1 MRHIRLD
8 SDSLVDDVTS
18 PNASQIVESRRGS
31 TGDPI
36 SPHQEAG
43 ILGTPTEETPTVPAF
58 NIALCMNA
66 TIQEELIHMIGG
78 SADERDKIRSLL
90 HTFTEAAHHL
100 QTAIQQKCKL
110 HCIATVNSNS
120 STVAMCVYSRLWT
133 AALDSRRRGARFAR
147 DAMCDAFHVARE
159 VANERIPGV
168 SMICTRKRALP
179 TSTPS
184 AKNQRITATAGVK
197 AAIWLP
203 YDMERVPELAEL
215 DQHQLR
221 VPNLVSLDPAL
232 FASIHRLAP
241 NVLAKVYAKFFH
253 ALWDHAYKVLE
264 SNASLAFPLA
274 RKLQYIKLTPPWLR
288 DEVTFVRG
296 RSSGR
301 GFPFTMRQL
310 PTKNIIRERGNK
322 QIGSAILTC
331 WLTRCEPGADLLRS
345 LLKAAG
351 AKVSHSNN
359 VASRRESPRAPDATT
374 DLRIDAESAK
384 RPSNIGH
391 NTQNRSP
398 AKSSS

>member
-1 MRHIRLD
+1 
-8 SDSLVDDVTS
+8 
-18 PNASQIVESRRGS
+18 
-31 TGDPI
+31 
-36 SPHQEAG
+36 
-43 ILGTPTEETPTVPAF
+43 
-58 NIALCMNA
+58 
-66 TIQEELIHMIGG
+66 
-78 SADERDKIRSLL
+78 
-90 HTFTEAAHHL
+90 
-100 QTAIQQKCKL
+100 
-110 HCIATVNSNS
+110 
-120 STVAMCVYSRLWT
+120 
-133 AALDSRRRGARFAR
+133 
-147 DAMCDAFHVARE
+147 
-159 VANERIPGV
+159 
-168 SMICTRKRALP
+168 MICTRKRALP

-359 VASRRESPRAPDATT
+359 VAILRTALPQNHLHDVTQATEFSIVSPRRDCEAFDSNTNSPARNDANTISSRSALDSLAAVAVGTAP
-374 DLRIDAESAK
+374 L
-384 RPSNIGH
+384 P
-391 NTQNRSP
+391 TQNTISAP
-398 AKSSS
+398 PTSNL